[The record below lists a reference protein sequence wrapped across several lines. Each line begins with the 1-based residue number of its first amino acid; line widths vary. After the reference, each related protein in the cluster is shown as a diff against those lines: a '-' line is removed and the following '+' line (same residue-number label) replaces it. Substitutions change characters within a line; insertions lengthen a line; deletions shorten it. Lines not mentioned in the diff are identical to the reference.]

1 MTGAGGESVCNFP
14 VDINYLLRIMK
25 PEIKISSDKN
35 KLIQESAAYIAGL
48 IKKSIKEKDRCTF
61 VLSGGST
68 PKSLYETLASEKYRE
83 MIEWSK
89 VHLFWGDERCVPPD
103 HPDSNYRMA
112 KEALIDHIDIPQRNV
127 FRIPAE
133 QEPGEAAR
141 EYEETIKKNVGG
153 SMQFPVFDIILLG
166 IGEDGHTASL
176 FPGTGALKE
185 KQRWVSEVYVPQL
198 DAYRITLS
206 LPVINNG
213 RDVIFLVAGES
224 KADVVRKI
232 INGID
237 TTSPSAQVDPIN
249 GNLFYFID
257 KPASEEIGNIL
268 RRSQHE

>member
-1 MTGAGGESVCNFP
+1 
-14 VDINYLLRIMK
+14 MK
-25 PEIKISSDKN
+25 PEIKISPDKN
-35 KLIQESAAYIAGL
+35 KLMQESAAYIAVL

-83 MIEWSK
+83 TIEWSK
-89 VHLFWGDERCVPPD
+89 VYLFWGDERCVPPD
-103 HPDSNYRMA
+103 HPDSNYRMV

-176 FPGTGALKE
+176 FPGTTAIDEKE
-185 KQRWVSEVYVPQL
+185 RWVTGVYVPQL
-198 DAYRITLS
+198 NTHRITLT

-232 INGID
+232 INGKGLPYPAAHINPVQGKLVYLID
-237 TTSPSAQVDPIN
+237 EA
-249 GNLFYFID
+249 
-257 KPASEEIGNIL
+257 IGARITKL
-268 RRSQHE
+268 